1 MRCLSAFLSL
11 VLLAGVVNVAHAEDD
26 PLKLALAMQAANEK
40 AVAKAEPSIG
50 CILVSRSDKYRD
62 REMLE
67 FQHIR
72 PNGEPG
78 RLGDFDFEKAR
89 HRYEIDRTMLNLAK
103 RLDLAAPE
111 HVPDSYGSGVVID
124 GSGLILTNYHVV
136 KDARKIYV
144 RVLHHAGSYADIY
157 AADERSDL
165 AVLKLISPPENLVAL
180 PMGDAGKL
188 RKGQFILALA
198 NPHAAGFRDG
208 GPSASW
214 GILSN
219 LRRRLPGEP
228 NEIDLRRPRLHYY
241 ATLLQTD
248 FRLNLGSSG
257 GALLDLNGNWVGL
270 TTSQAAL
277 AGGETAGGFAMPLD
291 VRMRRIIDTLRRG
304 EEVEYGFLGVSL
316 PNVSGSDLPIV
327 TDVAPN
333 GPAAK
338 AKLVRQARILKIN
351 DEPINEID
359 DLLYNIAA
367 NLAGTEVRIEFLPYA
382 GGQKQIGKCTLLKA
396 YWPSTGPV
404 IAARRPEP
412 ILGLRVDYSST
423 LVRAAGGNE
432 IAPGVVVRE
441 VIPGSPAARAGLK
454 AEGDIIL
461 AVNGRDINTPREF
474 YDAAGKNPI
483 SLELT
488 LSDPRRTVRIP

>member
-1 MRCLSAFLSL
+1 MRCLGGLLSVL
-11 VLLAGVVNVAHAEDD
+11 LLAGIANDAWAEDD
-26 PLKLALAMQAANEK
+26 PLKQALALQAAIEK
-40 AVAKAEPSIG
+40 AIAKAEPSIA

-62 REMLE
+62 REMMA

-72 PNGEPG
+72 PSGEPG
-78 RLGDFDFEKAR
+78 HLGDFDFEKAR
-89 HRYEIDRTMLNLAK
+89 QKYEFDRTMLNLAK

-111 HVPDSYGSGVVID
+111 QVPDSYGSGVVID
-124 GSGLILTNYHVV
+124 SAGLIITNFHVV

-144 RVLHHAGSYADIY
+144 RVPHLAGSYADIQ
-157 AADERSDL
+157 AADERCDL

-208 GPSASW
+208 SPSASW

-270 TTSQAAL
+270 TSSQAAL
-277 AGGETAGGFAMPLD
+277 AGGETTGGFAMPLD
-291 VRMRRIIDTLRRG
+291 SRMRRIIETLRRG
-304 EEVEYGFLGVSL
+304 EEVEYGFLGIGL
-316 PNVSGSDLPIV
+316 PNGSDVPIV
-327 TDVAPN
+327 KSVAPN
-333 GPAAK
+333 GPAMK
-338 AKLVRQARILKIN
+338 ANLIAGARILKIN
-351 DEPINEID
+351 DEPINEAD
-359 DLLYNIAA
+359 DLLFNIAA
-367 NLAGTEVRIEFLPYA
+367 NLAGTEVRIEFLPYPRSE
-382 GGQKQIGKCTLLKA
+382 KQVGKCTLAKG

-404 IAARRPEP
+404 IAAKRPEP
-412 ILGLRVDYSST
+412 VLGLRVDYTTT
-423 LVRAAGGNE
+423 LIRAAGGNE

-441 VIPGSPAARAGLK
+441 VISGSPAAKAGLK
-454 AEGDIIL
+454 PESDIII
-461 AVNGRDINTPREF
+461 AVNGREVNTPREF
-474 YDAAGKNPI
+474 YDAVGKNPT
-483 SLELT
+483 SVDLL
-488 LSDPRRTVRIP
+488 LSDPLRKLRIP